1 MKVVDLNSD
10 PARNPDVVLEK
21 AKGQYESVVV
31 IGYDNEGI
39 LDVRASTNQD
49 AKSILFMMEQFK
61 NKLLNG
67 DYKDE
72 E

>member
-21 AKGQYESVVV
+21 ATGQCESVVV

>member
-67 DYKDE
+67 DYRDE

>member
-1 MKVVDLNSD
+1 MKVVELNNE

>member
-21 AKGQYESVVV
+21 AKGHYETVVV
-31 IGYDNEGI
+31 VGYDKDGV
-39 LDVRASTNQD
+39 LDVRGSTNQD
-49 AKSILFMMEQFK
+49 VKSILFMMEQFK

-72 E
+72 G